1 MLQCERVSDVEPL
14 VALYNGSDHV
24 SLSVRRRANLQLQY
38 VGELLR
44 QMLMPCQHRLALLL
58 KLVNDL
64 LLLRAKLVAQLCHFG
79 IEELDE
85 CVDIM
90 HVGPVRCLVLLFRLR
105 LFQSAVAVVCQH
117 EVLHLADVF
126 MSPVRTVPPQSA
138 SHT

>member
-1 MLQCERVSDVEPL
+1 M
-14 VALYNGSDHV
+14 ALYNGTDHV
-24 SLSVRRRANLQLQY
+24 TLSVRRRANLQLQY
-38 VGELLR
+38 VGKLLR

-90 HVGPVRCLVLLFRLR
+90 HVGPVRCLALLFRLR

-117 EVLHLADVF
+117 EVLHLADVSV
-126 MSPVRTVPPQSA
+126 SPVRTVPPQSA